1 MSSFKRLARLPQLI
15 PSPACGRGQ
24 GEGGCIG
31 NQRCFAPSPPAPLP
45 LAGEG
50 RSLGLALSLL
60 ACLALTACGFQLR
73 GVQQLPFSTMSLNI
87 PPNSPLGTELARNI
101 RTGTNTQIV
110 TDATKAAAIFELM
123 GEIRDRQIL
132 TLNAQGRAIQYSLR
146 DRLKFRLRDAQ
157 GRDIIEPTDLQVQ
170 RDISFNDSQ
179 RLSKESEETLLYRDM
194 QTDLVQQ
201 LLRRIAAAKP
211 YASAD

>member
-1 MSSFKRLARLPQLI
+1 MSSSERK
-15 PSPACGRGQ
+15 GK
-24 GEGGCIG
+24 
-31 NQRCFAPSPPAPLP
+31 
-45 LAGEG
+45 AG
-50 RSLGLALSLL
+50 GLALALC
-60 ACLALTACGFQLR
+60 AGICLALAGCGFKLR
-73 GVQQLPFSTMSLNI
+73 GVQQLPFATIALTI

-101 RTGTNTQIV
+101 RTGTNTEIV
-110 TDATKAAAIFELM
+110 TDAAKAAAVFELM
-123 GEIRDRQIL
+123 GETRDRQIL

-146 DRLKFRLRDAQ
+146 DRLRFRLRDAQ
-157 GRDIIEPTDLQVQ
+157 GRDMIEPTDLQVQ

-179 RLSKESEETLLYRDM
+179 RLSKESEEALLYRDM